1 VNRARLRELGFEF
14 GARAEAGV
22 SDEGAWFAPEGTD
35 LHAAALVVVEAVR
48 TASVTGRDLDDIDVV
63 YIGEGQ

>member
-1 VNRARLRELGFEF
+1 MTGWRRRGSERTSFHTPA
-14 GARAEAGV
+14 
-22 SDEGAWFAPEGTD
+22 GTD

>member
-1 VNRARLRELGFEF
+1 
-14 GARAEAGV
+14 V